1 VGDLAHVGL
10 SYLGSVMHLRAGRRQ
25 PIDMQAIAAYL
36 QVMDWSDLPIFLA
49 IARTGQLAK
58 AAQSLSIDATTAGRR
73 LRRLE
78 QAVGE
83 RLFEQGP
90 DGQVLTPAGER
101 LLTHARAMERA
112 AAAIGEREAGGPV
125 RGTVRVSVSEGF
137 GSWFIGRHLGSLVDA
152 HPGLSVDLV
161 ASSGFLNPTRRETDV
176 AVLLARPRRGPL
188 LTRKLADYGLRLY
201 ASRAYLAAHGT
212 PANAEQLRDHRLIG
226 YVPDILYAP
235 ELRYL
240 DEIPGA
246 PAPQLRSSS
255 INAQHRMTEASA
267 GIAVLPCF
275 IGDADPALTR
285 VLPDIA
291 IRRSFW
297 LVTHE
302 ETRHFAPVAAFTD
315 WLGALVAQHRAK
327 LVG

>member
-1 VGDLAHVGL
+1 
-10 SYLGSVMHLRAGRRQ
+10 MHRWIDGRQ
-25 PIDMQAIAAYL
+25 PIDMQGMAAYL
-36 QVMDWSDLPIFLA
+36 QAMDWSDLPIFLA

-78 QAVGE
+78 HAVGE

-90 DGQVLTPAGER
+90 DGQALTPAGER

-112 AAAIGEREAGGPV
+112 AAAIGERETGGPV

-137 GSWFIGRHLGSLVDA
+137 GSWFVGRHLGTLADA
-152 HPGLSVDLV
+152 HPDLSVDLV

-201 ASRAYLAAHGT
+201 ASRSYLAARGIPT
-212 PANAEQLRDHRLIG
+212 ATEQLRKHRLIG

-255 INAQHRMTEASA
+255 INAQHRMTASGA

-275 IGDADPALTR
+275 IGDGDPALTR
-285 VLPDIA
+285 ILPDIA

-302 ETRHFAPVAAFTD
+302 ETRHFAPVAAFTE
-315 WLGALVAQHRAK
+315 WLGALVAQHRGE
-327 LVG
+327 LTG

>member
-1 VGDLAHVGL
+1 
-10 SYLGSVMHLRAGRRQ
+10 
-25 PIDMQAIAAYL
+25 
-36 QVMDWSDLPIFLA
+36 MDWSDLPIFLA

-58 AAQSLSIDATTAGRR
+58 AAQSLDIDATTAGRR

-78 QAVGE
+78 QTLGE

-90 DGQVLTPAGER
+90 DGQSLTPAGER

-112 AAAIGEREAGGPV
+112 AAAIGSRDPSGPV
-125 RGTVRVSVSEGF
+125 RGTIRVSVSEGF
-137 GSWFIGRHLGSLVDA
+137 GTWFVSRHLGTLADA
-152 HPGLSVDLV
+152 HPGLAIDLV
-161 ASSGFLNPTRRETDV
+161 ANSGFLNPTRRETDI

-201 ASRAYLAAHGT
+201 ASLGYLAAHLPLTT
-212 PANAEQLRDHRLIG
+212 PDQLSGHRLIG

-240 DEIPGA
+240 DEVPGA
-246 PAPQLRSSS
+246 PEPQLRSSS
-255 INAQHRMTEASA
+255 INAQHRMAAAGA

-275 IGDADPALTR
+275 IGDADPSLAR
-285 VLPDIA
+285 VLPE
-291 IRRSFW
+291 IRISRSFW

-302 ETRHFAPVAAFTD
+302 ETRHFPHVAAFAD
-315 WLGALVAQHRAK
+315 WLTGLAARHRVT
-327 LVG
+327 LEG

>member
-1 VGDLAHVGL
+1 
-10 SYLGSVMHLRAGRRQ
+10 
-25 PIDMQAIAAYL
+25 
-36 QVMDWSDLPIFLA
+36 MDWSDLPIFLA
-49 IARTGQLAK
+49 IARTGQLAR
-58 AAQSLSIDATTAGRR
+58 AAQSLEIDATTAGRR

-78 QAVGE
+78 QALGE

-90 DGQVLTPAGER
+90 DGQALTPAGER

-112 AAAIGEREAGGPV
+112 AAAIGSRDPGGPV
-125 RGTVRVSVSEGF
+125 RGTIRVSVSEGF
-137 GSWFIGRHLGSLVDA
+137 GTWFVSRHLGELADT
-152 HPGLSVDLV
+152 HPGLAIDLV

-201 ASRAYLAAHGT
+201 ASRAYLAAHAPLGA
-212 PANAEQLRDHRLIG
+212 PEQLRDHRLIG

-246 PAPQLRSSS
+246 PEPQLRSSS
-255 INAQHRMTEASA
+255 INAQHRMAAAGA

-275 IGDADPALTR
+275 IGDADPGLVR
-285 VLPDIA
+285 VLPELRIG
-291 IRRSFW
+291 RSFW

-302 ETRHFAPVAAFTD
+302 ETRHFPQVAAFAE
-315 WLGALVAQHRAK
+315 WLTALAGRHRAE
-327 LVG
+327 LEG

>member
-1 VGDLAHVGL
+1 
-10 SYLGSVMHLRAGRRQ
+10 
-25 PIDMQAIAAYL
+25 MQVESAYL

-49 IARTGQLAK
+49 IARTGQLTK
-58 AAQSLSIDATTAGRR
+58 AAHALEIDATTAGRR

-78 QAVGE
+78 RSLGE

-90 DGQVLTPAGER
+90 DGQSLTPAGER
-101 LLTHARAMERA
+101 LLTQARAMERA
-112 AAAIGEREAGGPV
+112 AAAIGSRDAGGPV
-125 RGTVRVSVSEGF
+125 RGTIRASVSEGF
-137 GSWFIGRHLGSLVDA
+137 GTWFVSRHLGELAEA
-152 HPGLSVDLV
+152 HPGLAVDLV
-161 ASSGFLNPTRRETDV
+161 ATSGFLNPTRRETDV

-201 ASRAYLAAHGT
+201 ASRAYLAAHKPVVT
-212 PANAEQLRDHRLIG
+212 PDQLREHRLIG
-226 YVPDILYAP
+226 YVPDIIYAP

-246 PAPQLRSSS
+246 PEPQLRSSS
-255 INAQHRMTEASA
+255 INAQYRMTTAGA

-275 IGDADPALTR
+275 IGDADRKLAR
-285 VLPDIA
+285 VIPDIR

-302 ETRHFAPVAAFTD
+302 ETRHFPHVAAFAG
-315 WLGALVAQHRAK
+315 WLAALAARHRTE
-327 LVG
+327 LEG

>member
-1 VGDLAHVGL
+1 
-10 SYLGSVMHLRAGRRQ
+10 
-25 PIDMQAIAAYL
+25 MQAAPAYL

-90 DGQVLTPAGER
+90 DGQSLTPAGER

-112 AAAIGEREAGGPV
+112 AAAIGERDAGGPV
-125 RGTVRVSVSEGF
+125 RGTVRASVSEGF
-137 GSWFIGRHLGSLVDA
+137 GTWFVSRHLGALADA

-161 ASSGFLNPTRRETDV
+161 ASSGFLNPTRRETDI

-201 ASRAYLAAHGT
+201 AARAYLERHPVPTT
-212 PANAEQLRDHRLIG
+212 PDQLRHHRLIG

-246 PAPQLRSSS
+246 PPPQLRSSS
-255 INAQHRMTEASA
+255 INAQHRMAAAGA

-275 IGDADPALTR
+275 IGDADPDLARL
-285 VLPDIA
+285 LPDIA

-302 ETRHFAPVAAFTD
+302 ETRHFAPVAAFSE
-315 WLGALVAQHRAK
+315 WLATLVAQHRAE
-327 LVG
+327 LEG

>member
-1 VGDLAHVGL
+1 
-10 SYLGSVMHLRAGRRQ
+10 
-25 PIDMQAIAAYL
+25 
-36 QVMDWSDLPIFLA
+36 MDWSDLPIFLA

-58 AAQSLSIDATTAGRR
+58 AAQSLDIDATTAGRR

-78 QAVGE
+78 QSLGE

-90 DGQVLTPAGER
+90 DGQSLTPAGER

-112 AAAIGEREAGGPV
+112 AAAIGSRDVGGPV
-125 RGTVRVSVSEGF
+125 RGTIRVSVSEGF
-137 GSWFIGRHLGSLVDA
+137 GTWFVSRHLGALADA
-152 HPGLSVDLV
+152 HPGLTVDLV
-161 ASSGFLNPTRRETDV
+161 ASSGFLNPTRRETDI

-201 ASRAYLAAHGT
+201 ASHAYLAAH
-212 PANAEQLRDHRLIG
+212 PPVAAPEQLRDHRLIG

-246 PAPQLRSSS
+246 PEPQLRSSS
-255 INAQHRMTEASA
+255 INAQHRMAAAGA

-275 IGDADPALTR
+275 IGDADPGLAR
-285 VLPDIA
+285 VLPDLRIG
-291 IRRSFW
+291 RSFW

-302 ETRHFAPVAAFTD
+302 ETRHFPQVAAFAE
-315 WLGALVAQHRAK
+315 WLTALAARHRAE
-327 LVG
+327 LDG

>member
-1 VGDLAHVGL
+1 
-10 SYLGSVMHLRAGRRQ
+10 
-25 PIDMQAIAAYL
+25 
-36 QVMDWSDLPIFLA
+36 MDWSDLPIFLA

-58 AAQSLSIDATTAGRR
+58 AAQSLDIDATTAGRR

-90 DGQVLTPAGER
+90 EGQSLTVAGER

-112 AAAIGEREAGGPV
+112 AAAIGQRDTDGPV
-125 RGTVRVSVSEGF
+125 RGTIRVSVSEGF
-137 GSWFIGRHLGSLVDA
+137 GTWFVSRHIGELASA
-152 HPGLSVDLV
+152 HPALTVDLV
-161 ASSGFLNPTRRETDV
+161 ANSGFLSPTRRETDI

-188 LTRKLADYGLRLY
+188 LCRKLADYSLRLY
-201 ASRAYLAAHGT
+201 AAPAYLS
-212 PANAEQLRDHRLIG
+212 EQGPLHASEDLRDHRMIG

-235 ELRYL
+235 ELRYH

-246 PAPQLRSSS
+246 PEPQLRSSS
-255 INAQHRMTEASA
+255 INAQHRMAAAGA

-275 IGDADPALTR
+275 IGDADPALVR
-285 VLPDIA
+285 VLPDTV

-302 ETRHFAPVAAFTD
+302 ETRHFPQVAAFST
-315 WLGALVAQHRAK
+315 WLGELASRHRAS
-327 LVG
+327 LTG

>member
-1 VGDLAHVGL
+1 
-10 SYLGSVMHLRAGRRQ
+10 
-25 PIDMQAIAAYL
+25 
-36 QVMDWSDLPIFLA
+36 MDWSDLPIFLA

-58 AAQSLSIDATTAGRR
+58 AAQSLQIDATTAGRR

-78 QAVGE
+78 QAIGE
-83 RLFEQGP
+83 RLFEQGA
-90 DGQVLTPAGER
+90 DGQSLTPAGER

-112 AAAIGEREAGGPV
+112 AAAIGERDPGGPV
-125 RGTVRVSVSEGF
+125 RGTVRASVSEGF
-137 GSWFIGRHLGSLVDA
+137 GTWFVSRHLGTLAEA

-201 ASRAYLAAHGT
+201 AARSYLAMHAGLAT
-212 PANAEQLRDHRLIG
+212 PDQLRDHRLIG

-246 PAPQLRSSS
+246 PSPQLRSSS
-255 INAQHRMTEASA
+255 INAQHRMAAEGA

-275 IGDADPALTR
+275 IGDADPDLVR

-302 ETRHFAPVAAFTD
+302 ETRHFAPVAAFVD
-315 WLGALVAQHRAK
+315 WLGELVARHRAE
-327 LVG
+327 LAG

>member
-1 VGDLAHVGL
+1 
-10 SYLGSVMHLRAGRRQ
+10 
-25 PIDMQAIAAYL
+25 
-36 QVMDWSDLPIFLA
+36 MDWSDLPIFLA

-58 AAQSLSIDATTAGRR
+58 AAQSLEIDATTAGRR

-78 QAVGE
+78 QALGE

-90 DGQVLTPAGER
+90 DGQSLTPAGER

-112 AAAIGEREAGGPV
+112 AAAIGSRDVGGPV
-125 RGTVRVSVSEGF
+125 RGTIRVSVSEGF
-137 GSWFIGRHLGSLVDA
+137 GTWFVSRHLGALADA
-152 HPGLSVDLV
+152 HPGLTVDLV
-161 ASSGFLNPTRRETDV
+161 ASSGFLNPTRRETDI

-201 ASRAYLAAHGT
+201 ASHGYLAAH
-212 PANAEQLRDHRLIG
+212 PPLAAPDQLRDHRLIG

-246 PAPQLRSSS
+246 PEPRLRSSS
-255 INAQHRMTEASA
+255 INAQHRMAAAGA

-275 IGDADPALTR
+275 IGDADPGLAR
-285 VLPDIA
+285 VLPSVRIY
-291 IRRSFW
+291 RSFW

-302 ETRHFAPVAAFTD
+302 ETRHFPQVAAFAE
-315 WLGALVAQHRAK
+315 WLTALTARHRAE
-327 LVG
+327 LEG

>member
-1 VGDLAHVGL
+1 
-10 SYLGSVMHLRAGRRQ
+10 
-25 PIDMQAIAAYL
+25 
-36 QVMDWSDLPIFLA
+36 MDWSDLPIFLA

-58 AAQSLSIDATTAGRR
+58 AAQSLEIDATTAGRR

-78 QAVGE
+78 QSLGE

-90 DGQVLTPAGER
+90 DGQSLTAAGER

-112 AAAIGEREAGGPV
+112 AAAIGSRDPGGPV
-125 RGTVRVSVSEGF
+125 RGTIRVSVSEGF
-137 GSWFIGRHLGSLVDA
+137 GTWFVSRHLAALADA
-152 HPGLSVDLV
+152 HPGLTIDLV
-161 ASSGFLNPTRRETDV
+161 ASSGFLNPTRRETDI

-201 ASRAYLAAHGT
+201 ASRAYLAAH
-212 PANAEQLRDHRLIG
+212 PPLAVPEQLREHRLIG

-246 PAPQLRSSS
+246 HEPQLRSSS
-255 INAQHRMTEASA
+255 INAQHRMAAAGA

-275 IGDADPALTR
+275 IGDADPGLAR
-285 VLPDIA
+285 VLPSVRIH
-291 IRRSFW
+291 RSFW

-302 ETRHFAPVAAFTD
+302 ETRHFPQVAAFAE
-315 WLGALVAQHRAK
+315 WLTALATHYRAE
-327 LVG
+327 LEG

>member
-1 VGDLAHVGL
+1 M
-10 SYLGSVMHLRAGRRQ
+10 VMHPRPLHEQ
-25 PIDMQAIAAYL
+25 PIDMQVEAAYL

-58 AAQSLSIDATTAGRR
+58 AAQALEIDATTAGRR

-78 QAVGE
+78 QALGE
-83 RLFEQGP
+83 RLFEQGQ
-90 DGQVLTPAGER
+90 DGQSLTPAGER

-112 AAAIGEREAGGPV
+112 AAAIGSRDPDGPV
-125 RGTVRVSVSEGF
+125 RGTIRVSVSEGF
-137 GSWFIGRHLGSLVDA
+137 GTWFVSRHLGELADA
-152 HPGLSVDLV
+152 HPGLAVDLI
-161 ASSGFLNPTRRETDV
+161 ATSGFLNPTRRETDV

-201 ASRAYLAAHGT
+201 ASHDYLAASAPLT
-212 PANAEQLRDHRLIG
+212 APDQLRDHRLIG

-246 PAPQLRSSS
+246 PEPQLRSSS
-255 INAQHRMTEASA
+255 INAQYRMTTAGA

-275 IGDADPALTR
+275 IGDADRKLTR
-285 VLPDIA
+285 VLPELR

-302 ETRHFAPVAAFTD
+302 ETRHFAHVAAFAD
-315 WLGALVAQHRAK
+315 WLTGLAARHRAE
-327 LVG
+327 LEG